1 MSISRSQI
9 PNQIDAFDEGG
20 DVTFTDENAKELSR
34 LIKMADG
41 GDSEAER
48 LRQEAISELGG
59 DFDTNFPKY
68 EQRLK
73 SMFAPPRRDMN
84 IYDLAT
90 QLGAGLLAA
99 PNIGGRSLAVGLSA
113 GFQNISKASREEEER
128 DRLQRQQIGMKA
140 FELARQDER
149 SAIEFLNKINYESA
163 KKNPSLATKDYIVT
177 SDIPLSINDRVYE
190 KGDVIPLTE
199 TEAYTY
205 RTSLKSAGTGG
216 GGNFKV
222 TSKGDIASYMTED
235 KAKKYLKGMGMD
247 ENNPNYEM
255 ILSEIIAPSEEQ
267 VGKPII
273 KSGSYLQLTPFTDG
287 QTVKNIFLSPVS
299 GQKPMYRIY
308 AEGRL
313 EEIAKTEAKSRD
325 DLLATRPA
333 VLRAMKQILDGKV
346 KTGKFTEVT
355 LPYRKFV
362 VDLFGTTDPA
372 LSGLEDIIAV
382 SNYLAPKMRPK
393 GSGSTSDMEFR
404 AYQSALLQLEKTP
417 LANYIALYAF
427 LQTINNGAAL
437 NSLEKKL
444 LSNEE
449 INDIDFV
456 NQKLNEANKGIFKK
470 LPDEIIQLRN
480 EKGSDDEEYQRKT
493 AEFWDSLEKGD
504 VFDNSDGIYRDKSGN
519 TPVFIVKGWEKLGWG
534 NSVDEG

>member
-34 LIKMADG
+34 LIKMANG

-48 LRQEAISELGG
+48 LRKEAISELGG
-59 DFDTNFPKY
+59 DFDTNFSEYKR
-68 EQRLK
+68 RLK

-140 FELARQDER
+140 FELAQQDER
-149 SAIEFLNKINYESA
+149 TANEFLNKINYESA

-177 SDIPLSINDRVYE
+177 SDIPLSINDRVYQ

-199 TEAYTY
+199 SEAYTY
-205 RTSLKSAGTGG
+205 RTSLKSAGTAG

-222 TSKGDIASYMTED
+222 TSKGDTAYYMTKEN
-235 KAKKYLKGMGMD
+235 AEKYVKGIGMD

-267 VGKPII
+267 IGRPII
-273 KSGSYLQLTPFTDG
+273 KSGSYMQLTPFTDG
-287 QTVKNIFLSPVS
+287 QTVKNIFLSPIS
-299 GQKPMYRIY
+299 GATPRFRLY
-308 AEGRL
+308 AEKRL
-313 EEIAKTEAKSRD
+313 AEIAKQDTENRAA
-325 DLLATRPA
+325 LLETLPA
-333 VLRAMKQILDGKV
+333 VNRALGDLRAGAQ
-346 KTGKFTEVT
+346 TGKFSDIT
-355 LPYRKFV
+355 LGYRQFIHQA
-362 VDLFGTTDPA
+362 FGTTDPEITQ
-372 LSGLEDIIAV
+372 LEDILAI

-404 AYQSALLQLEKTP
+404 AYQNALLSLEKTP

-427 LQTINNGAAL
+427 KKTIENGATLNDLERSLLSDESINDLATVTESL
-437 NSLEKKL
+437 NEVDKGIFIQLPEEIKSLRNQAGREDEYMKRANDFFNSLEDG
-444 LSNEE
+444 E
-449 INDIDFV
+449 
-456 NQKLNEANKGIFKK
+456 
-470 LPDEIIQLRN
+470 
-480 EKGSDDEEYQRKT
+480 
-493 AEFWDSLEKGD
+493 
-504 VFDNSDGIYRDKSGN
+504 VFDNTDE
-519 TPVFIVKGWEKLGWG
+519 VFQGGPFLVKGWEKLGWG
-534 NSVDEG
+534 EEIGP